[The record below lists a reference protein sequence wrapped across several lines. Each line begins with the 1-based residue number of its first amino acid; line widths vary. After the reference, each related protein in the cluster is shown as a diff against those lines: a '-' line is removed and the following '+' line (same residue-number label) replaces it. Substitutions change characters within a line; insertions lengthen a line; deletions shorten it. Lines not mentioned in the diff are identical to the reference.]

1 MANISISRSV
11 GLGGVNR
18 SADVRA
24 VKGRLIDLGFDWLTA
39 DDVIGPTT
47 VKTIRLFQAIKNGM
61 NRIDPLQSD
70 GRIDPGGDT
79 LQWLNADNAPRWL
92 KMPPGSKAEGFH
104 NSELI
109 DQPTDAHDFGT
120 SWLADTIKDAAADYR
135 DDFLS
140 ANPTKALLTINDIS
154 LPQGG
159 DTPMHATHESGM
171 SCDVRLPRKNGQ
183 VGGITTASGTYDRPA
198 MRAMIQAFQRQKT
211 SSRVLLSDPVLV
223 AEGLC
228 MAASGHDNHAHFEV
242 KPPARLPS

>member
-1 MANISISRSV
+1 MANITITKSV

-39 DDVIGPTT
+39 DDAMGPTT

-61 NRIDPLQSD
+61 NRIDPMKSD

-79 LQWLNADNAPRWL
+79 LQWLNADNAPRWSKL
-92 KMPPGSKAEGFH
+92 PPGSKAEGFH
-104 NSELI
+104 NSELV

-120 SWLADTIKDAAADYR
+120 SWLADTIKAAAADYR

-140 ANPTKALLTINDIS
+140 AHPAKALLTINDIS

-159 DTPMHATHESGM
+159 DTPMHFSHEAGLC
-171 SCDVRLPRKNGQ
+171 CDVRLPRKNGQ
-183 VGGITTASGTYDRPA
+183 VGGITTSSGTYDRPA
-198 MRAMIQAFQRQKT
+198 MRAMIQAFLRQKT
-211 SSRVLLSDPVLV
+211 SSRVLLSDQALV

-228 MAASGHDNHAHFEV
+228 TVASGHDNHGHFEIR
-242 KPPARLPS
+242 PPARQPG